1 MNSSGKRRRPKSRPR
16 PAADSA
22 RNVFINC
29 PFDDKYRPLFHA
41 AVFAIV
47 DCGFVPRCALEVDDG
62 SEVRINKVCDLIP
75 ECRFGI
81 HDLSRTE
88 LDARSKLPRFNMPL
102 ELGLFI
108 GAKRFGGSS
117 HHRKSCLI
125 LDTDPYRYQAFISDI
140 AGQDI
145 RPHGGDHQRLIT
157 AIRDWLR
164 ATSRRATLPGGA
176 EIFARFRHFQAA
188 LPDICRRL
196 RLKVDEITFLDL
208 LAAITTWLDQRR
220 VTSQSR

>member
-1 MNSSGKRRRPKSRPR
+1 VSSSGKRPRRTSKPR

-29 PFDDKYRPLFHA
+29 PFDDQYRPLFHA
-41 AVFAIV
+41 AVFAVV

-62 SEVRINKVCDLIP
+62 SQVRIEKVCDLIR

-88 LDARSKLPRFNMPL
+88 LDTRSKLPRFNMPL

-108 GAKRFGGSS
+108 GAKRFGSTL
-117 HHRKSCLI
+117 HRRKSCLI
-125 LDTDPYRYQAFISDI
+125 LDTEPFRYQAFISDI

-145 RPHGGDHQRLIT
+145 RAHGGDHRRLVT

-176 EIFARFRHFQAA
+176 EIFGRFRQFQAG

-196 RLKVDEITFLDL
+196 RLEVAEITFVDL
-208 LAAITTWLDQRR
+208 LAAIAMWLDQRR
-220 VTSQSR
+220 LVD

>member
-1 MNSSGKRRRPKSRPR
+1 VNSSGKRRRPKSRRR
-16 PAADSA
+16 PDADSA

-47 DCGFVPRCALEVDDG
+47 DCGFVPRCALEVADG
-62 SEVRINKVCDLIP
+62 SEVRINKVCDLIA

-145 RPHGGDHQRLIT
+145 RPHGGDHRRLIT

-164 ATSRRATLPGGA
+164 ATSRRATRSSRSPRAVRSTARARRRRSRSAPGKAGPTA
-176 EIFARFRHFQAA
+176 PSCNSRRSRGQRSAA
-188 LPDICRRL
+188 SSRR
-196 RLKVDEITFLDL
+196 R
-208 LAAITTWLDQRR
+208 
-220 VTSQSR
+220 

>member
-1 MNSSGKRRRPKSRPR
+1 
-16 PAADSA
+16 
-22 RNVFINC
+22 
-29 PFDDKYRPLFHA
+29 
-41 AVFAIV
+41 VFAVV

-62 SEVRINKVCDLIP
+62 SQVRIDKVCDLIG

-88 LDARSKLPRFNMPL
+88 LDSRSKLPRFNMPL

-108 GAKRFGGSS
+108 GAKRYGGAP
-117 HHRKSCLI
+117 HRRKSCLI
-125 LDTDPYRYQAFISDI
+125 LDTESYRYQAFISDI

-145 RPHGGDHQRLIT
+145 RAHGGDHRRLIT

-176 EIFARFRHFQAA
+176 EIFGRFKRFQAA
-188 LPDICRRL
+188 LPEICREL
-196 RLKVDEITFLDL
+196 RLSVDEITFVDL
-208 LAAITTWLDQRR
+208 LSAIATWLDSVEQ
-220 VTSQSR
+220 